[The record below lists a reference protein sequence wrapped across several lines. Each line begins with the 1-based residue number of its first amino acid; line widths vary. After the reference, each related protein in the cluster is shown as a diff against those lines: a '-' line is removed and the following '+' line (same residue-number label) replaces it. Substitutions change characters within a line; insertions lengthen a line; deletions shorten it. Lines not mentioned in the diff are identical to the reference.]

1 MNPQMYRDGYTKG
14 VDDAEVTKKYLDALD
29 LQLRYEGPQNVA
41 AIVMESIVGANGVIL
56 PPDGY
61 MEGVRAYV
69 INMEF
74 F

>member
-29 LQLRYEGPQNVA
+29 LQLRYEGPGNVA
-41 AIVMESIVGANGVIL
+41 AILMESIVGANGVIL

-61 MEGVRAYV
+61 RCSCTL
-69 INMEF
+69 
-74 F
+74 